1 MLRSKLQGVALP
13 THKIL
18 TVNIDG
24 GFQAKVLLQ
33 LPPNMDTSG
42 NTKYP
47 MLVDVYGGPDSYSV
61 RGEAML
67 AIGSSISNKILSL
80 CPTGDNQMDDGLGHI
95 SVVESVC
102 DLCQNRWTRL
112 GTAR

>member
-1 MLRSKLQGVALP
+1 MMPSCLVFLAAQVKLEKLLDWETNAALRAKLQGVALP

-33 LPPNMDTSG
+33 LPPNLDTSG

-61 RGEAML
+61 CDTALNQSVNQSVTRFFL
-67 AIGSSISNKILSL
+67 FLS
-80 CPTGDNQMDDGLGHI
+80 
-95 SVVESVC
+95 
-102 DLCQNRWTRL
+102 
-112 GTAR
+112 

>member
-1 MLRSKLQGVALP
+1 MLPHSKGFNLALSYLISAQVTLKKLMDWENNDALRSKLRGVALP

-33 LPPNMDTSG
+33 LPPNLDTSG
-42 NTKYP
+42 STKYP

-61 RGEAML
+61 
-67 AIGSSISNKILSL
+67 S
-80 CPTGDNQMDDGLGHI
+80 TD
-95 SVVESVC
+95 
-102 DLCQNRWTRL
+102 
-112 GTAR
+112 